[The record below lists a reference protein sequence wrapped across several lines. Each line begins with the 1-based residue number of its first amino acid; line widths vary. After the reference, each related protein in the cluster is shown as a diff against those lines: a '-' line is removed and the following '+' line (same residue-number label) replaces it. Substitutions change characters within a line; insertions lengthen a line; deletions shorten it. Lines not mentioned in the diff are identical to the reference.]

1 MLFPVYRAACWLGT
15 GHVAVI
21 DSMGI
26 HQGMC
31 TEERLGSFGW
41 MNPMLP
47 CLEATF
53 IHLSTNTVPP
63 LLGSLHPAF
72 AVRVP
77 SISCCS
83 AAPRGAKVENIA

>member
-1 MLFPVYRAACWLGT
+1 MLFPVYGAACCLGN

-41 MNPMLP
+41 VDRMLL

-53 IHLSTNTVPP
+53 TPLSTNTVPP
-63 LLGSLHPAF
+63 LLGSLDPVFTAH
-72 AVRVP
+72 VP
-77 SISCCS
+77 PISCCS
-83 AAPRGAKVENIA
+83 AAPREAKVESMA